1 MYLIRVLVRC
11 KQDNVHK
18 APSVVFKETLAC
30 WAKTL
35 GTQLLPVPP
44 LGSTPRSSRI
54 LRTSGAFQMRQAGI
68 YSDRRLRLQK
78 SRNG

>member
-1 MYLIRVLVRC
+1 MYLIRALVRC

-18 APSVVFKETLAC
+18 APSMVLKETLAC
-30 WAKTL
+30 WAKNL
-35 GTQLLPVPP
+35 GTQFIPVPP

-54 LRTSGAFQMRQAGI
+54 LRTSGPFQVCQAET
-68 YSDRRLRLQK
+68 YSDRHLRLQK